1 MSTHSSAEPGL
12 PQPVADLVNGSDLER
27 KLGLTLQLVTVDEEG
42 WPRLSLLSVGEVL
55 AGPGNDIRLALHIG
69 SRTTA
74 ALTHS
79 GKALATVVLGRTH
92 YKIHLALTR
101 MNPDGAGPLAFF
113 AGSVV
118 HVEEDRVGYAELTSG
133 ITYRLN
139 EPDDVLARWT
149 RQIDELRSLT

>member
-1 MSTHSSAEPGL
+1 MSTHSSTEPKL
-12 PQPVADLVNGSDLER
+12 PQPVADLVNGSDLDH
-27 KLGLTLQLVTVDEEG
+27 KLGHTLQLVTVDDAG

-55 AGPGNDIRLALHIG
+55 AGPGDDIRLALHTG

-79 GKALATVVLGRTH
+79 GKALITVVLGPTH

-113 AGSVV
+113 SGSVV
-118 HVEEDRVGYAELTSG
+118 HVDEDRVRYAELTSG

-149 RQIDELRSLT
+149 RQIDDLRSLS